1 MASTIDTH
9 PIRVETN
16 PKRVRVRL
24 GGRVI
29 ADTTRAL
36 TLFEASYPGVRYI
49 PRADVDMGLLER
61 SRHTTTC
68 PYKGLA
74 SYFSI
79 IVDGRRAE
87 NAIWTYESPK
97 PVAAQIKDHLAFDLR
112 HVEVI
117 EDAVA

>member
-1 MASTIDTH
+1 MH

-16 PKRVRVRL
+16 PRRVRVRL

-61 SRHTTTC
+61 SWHTTTC

-79 IVDGRRAE
+79 VVDGKRAE

-97 PVAAQIKDHLAFDLR
+97 PVAAPIKNHLAFDLR